1 MKPELVP
8 HWKRVLR
15 HAWSIRLIVVAG
27 VLSAAE
33 IVIPLFED
41 TIPRGWFAALSAIAT
56 IGAFVSR
63 FVVQKDMRDE

>member
-41 TIPRGWFAALSAIAT
+41 TIPRGWFAALSVIAT